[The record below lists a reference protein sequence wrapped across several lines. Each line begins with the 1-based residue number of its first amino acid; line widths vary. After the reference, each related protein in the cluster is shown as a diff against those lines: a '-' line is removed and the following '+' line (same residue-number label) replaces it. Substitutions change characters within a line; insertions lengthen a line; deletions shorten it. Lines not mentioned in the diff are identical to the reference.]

1 MIDRRAFVNLLGA
14 GAAGLYV
21 AGCAS
26 ASDESSEEAPV
37 PTSLV
42 ERVGLGLF
50 SIPHLLEEDFE
61 GTVRLLADIGY
72 KEIEIYGPYPFSVSA
87 AQEMWAAITPQLGFS
102 VSGYYGMEPASLRSL
117 LDDAGLSVPS
127 LHIDLGTLR
136 ERIDETAE
144 TVQMLGAGYA
154 GIAAIPE
161 EERATLD
168 DYRRLADEFNE
179 IGRRAVERGFRFL
192 YHNHGYGLQ
201 EVDGAIPMHILLERL
216 DPSVVALEMDIY
228 WTVAGGADPVEYLQ
242 NWPDHY
248 RLMHLKDMTERVRF
262 EGNGDNP
269 QEWMELFPFMASP
282 GAGVLDIAAIVA
294 EAKTAG
300 VEHFYVERDLA
311 PDPVNMLQT
320 SFDFLNAL
328 QG

>member
-14 GAAGLYV
+14 GAAGFYA

-26 ASDESSEEAPV
+26 ASEEPSEATPAQ
-37 PTSLV
+37 TRLV

-61 GTVRLLADIGY
+61 GTMRLLADIGY
-72 KEIEIYGPYPFSVSA
+72 KEIEIYGPYPFSVPA
-87 AQEMWAAITPQLGFS
+87 AHEMWAAITPQLGFS
-102 VSGYYGMEPASLRSL
+102 ISGYYGMEPEALRGL
-117 LDDAGLSVPS
+117 LDEVGISVPS
-127 LHIDLGTLR
+127 LHVDLGTLR
-136 ERIDETAE
+136 ERIDETGEA
-144 TVQMLGAGYA
+144 VRMLGAGYA

-192 YHNHGYGLQ
+192 YHNHGYGLTGM
-201 EVDGAIPMHILLERL
+201 EGSIPMHILLERI
-216 DPSVVALEMDIY
+216 DPSVVSLEMDIY
-228 WTVAGGADPVEYLQ
+228 WTVAGGADPIGYLQ

-248 RLMHLKDMTERVRF
+248 RLMHIKDMTELVRF
-262 EGNGDNP
+262 AGNGDNP
-269 QEWMELFPFMASP
+269 NEWMELFPFMASV
-282 GAGVLDIAAIVA
+282 GAGVLDISAIVA
-294 EAKTAG
+294 EASASG

-311 PDPVNMLQT
+311 PDPVDMLQT
-320 SFDFLNAL
+320 SYDYLSSL
-328 QG
+328 RG

>member
-1 MIDRRAFVNLLGA
+1 MINRRSFFNLLGA

-21 AGCAS
+21 TGCSGA
-26 ASDESSEEAPV
+26 SEEA
-37 PTSLV
+37 LV

-61 GTVRLLADIGY
+61 GTMRLLADIGY
-72 KEIEIYGPYPFSVSA
+72 KEIEIYGPYPFSVPA
-87 AQEMWAAITPQLGFS
+87 AHEMWAGITPQLGFS
-102 VSGYYGMEPASLRSL
+102 GSGYFGMEPEALRSL
-117 LDDAGLSVPS
+117 LDEVGLSVPS

-136 ERIDETAE
+136 ERIDETGEAARI
-144 TVQMLGAGYA
+144 LGAKYA

-179 IGRRAVERGFRFL
+179 IGRRADERGFRFL
-192 YHNHGYGLQ
+192 YHNHGYGLT
-201 EVDGAIPMHILLERL
+201 EMEGSIPINVMLERV
-216 DPSVVALEMDIY
+216 DPAVVSLEMDIY
-228 WTVAGGADPVEYLQ
+228 WTVAGGADPIEYLQ

-248 RLMHLKDMTERVRF
+248 RLMHVKDMAELVRF

-269 QEWMELFPFMASP
+269 NEWMELFPFIASV
-282 GAGVLDIAAIVA
+282 GAGVLDIAAIVG
-294 EAKTAG
+294 EAKASG

-311 PDPVNMLQT
+311 PDPMDMLQT
-320 SFDFLNAL
+320 SYDYLASL
-328 QG
+328 KG

>member
-21 AGCAS
+21 AGRS
-26 ASDESSEEAPV
+26 SSSEAAPFEET
-37 PTSLV
+37 PLI

-61 GTVRLLADIGY
+61 GTMRLLADIGY
-72 KEIEIYGPYPFSVSA
+72 KEIEIYGPYPFSVPA
-87 AQEMWAAITPQLGFS
+87 AHEMWAALAPQLGFS
-102 VSGYYGMEPASLRSL
+102 GSGYFGMAPEALRSL
-117 LDDAGLSVPS
+117 LDETGLSAPS

-136 ERIDETAE
+136 ERIDETGEGVRA
-144 TVQMLGAGYA
+144 LGARYA

-161 EERATLD
+161 EERTTLD

-179 IGRRAVERGFRFL
+179 IGRQAVERGFQFL

-201 EVDGAIPMHILLERL
+201 EMEGAIPMHILLERL

-228 WTVAGGADPVEYLQ
+228 WTIAGGGDPIEYLQ
-242 NWPDHY
+242 TWPDHY
-248 RLMHLKDMTERVRF
+248 RLMHVKDMAEPVRF

-269 QEWMELFPFMASP
+269 SEWMELFPFIASA
-282 GAGVLDIAAIVA
+282 GAGVLDIPAIVA

-311 PDPVNMLQT
+311 PDPMDMLQT
-320 SFDFLNAL
+320 SFDYLNSL
-328 QG
+328 KG

>member
-1 MIDRRAFVNLLGA
+1 MINRRSFFNLLGA
-14 GAAGLYV
+14 GAASLYV
-21 AGCAS
+21 TGC
-26 ASDESSEEAPV
+26 SEEGTA
-37 PTSLV
+37 LV

-61 GTVRLLADIGY
+61 GTMRLLADIGY
-72 KEIEIYGPYPFSVSA
+72 KEIEIYGPYPFSVPA
-87 AQEMWAAITPQLGFS
+87 AHEGWAAITPQLGFS
-102 VSGYYGMEPASLRSL
+102 GSGYFGMEPEALRSL
-117 LDDAGLSVPS
+117 LDEVGLSVPS

-136 ERIDETAE
+136 ERIDETGEAA
-144 TVQMLGAGYA
+144 QILGAKYA

-179 IGRRAVERGFRFL
+179 IGRRADERGFRFL
-192 YHNHGYGLQ
+192 YHNHGYGLT
-201 EVDGAIPMHILLERL
+201 EMEGSIPINVMLERV
-216 DPSVVALEMDIY
+216 DPAVVSLEMDIY

-248 RLMHLKDMTERVRF
+248 RLMHVKDMAELVRF

-269 QEWMELFPFMASP
+269 NEWMELFPFIASV
-282 GAGVLDIAAIVA
+282 GAGVLDIAAIVG
-294 EAKTAG
+294 EAKASG

-311 PDPVNMLQT
+311 PDPMDMLQT
-320 SFDFLNAL
+320 SYDYLSSL
-328 QG
+328 KG